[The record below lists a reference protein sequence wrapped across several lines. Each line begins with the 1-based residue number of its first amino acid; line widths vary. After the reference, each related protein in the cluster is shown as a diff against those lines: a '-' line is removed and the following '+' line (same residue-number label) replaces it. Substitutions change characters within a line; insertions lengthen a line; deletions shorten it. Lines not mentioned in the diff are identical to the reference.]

1 VARRIAASLSDDFA
15 AIRDATL
22 PALIMWPGRPKTCIG
37 GPPEVGVSQLQL
49 RRPPILIQ
57 VSHLSEPDQT
67 APALRELE
75 AIGDYIAR
83 GSPRASARIVTRV
96 FACVDM
102 LADHPE
108 MGRPGRIAG
117 TRELVVTDT
126 PVIVPYRVHEDRVEV
141 LSAFHGA
148 RRWPESFD

>member
-1 VARRIAASLSDDFA
+1 MKVV
-15 AIRDATL
+15 
-22 PALIMWPGRPKTCIG
+22 W
-37 GPPEVGVSQLQL
+37 
-49 RRPPILIQ
+49 
-57 VSHLSEPDQT
+57 T

-83 GSPRASARIVTRV
+83 ENPRASARIVTRI
-96 FACVDM
+96 FDRVDM

-108 MGRPGRIAG
+108 SGRPGRIAN

-126 PVIVPYRVHEDRVEV
+126 PFIVPYRVRGDRIEV
-141 LSAFHGA
+141 LSVFHGA